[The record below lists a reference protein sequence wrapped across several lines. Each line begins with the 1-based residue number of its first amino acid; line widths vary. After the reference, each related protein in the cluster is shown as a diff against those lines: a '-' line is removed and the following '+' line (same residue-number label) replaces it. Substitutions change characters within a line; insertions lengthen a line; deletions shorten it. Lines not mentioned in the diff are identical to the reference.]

1 MRFSISVAP
10 LVGGGLVGL
19 AILSAVTSLAVTVLV
34 GQVVGATPAFVAG
47 GPDALSLSAFGLLV
61 AGLVLVF
68 TLDGVLT
75 VVLSMVS
82 TRLTYDADVVIHRAI
97 TATMTASARIGHLE
111 SSAVEDESRR
121 ARGIGNRAI
130 WVGLVSLAELIRS
143 RLLAI
148 GSAAVVGVLFS
159 WPVALGLLA
168 TTWLVEWWS
177 ARMSGIEKVSW
188 RAGTRTGREAD
199 YAYELGMGTAAKELR
214 VFGFAPWLKDRY
226 VRDWQSAM
234 VPLWRVRRVTTLRT
248 TAVYAAHLAVLAVAV
263 WVLVRD
269 VNAGLLGLT
278 GVATTLA
285 ALLRLAMSANG
296 IAAASMERATSSL
309 YALQRLPGTARSV
322 REGAVA
328 GVAERGGRGERG
340 AGETEH
346 ADVPF
351 DPPRPRTGP
360 PDVSLEDVW
369 FRYPGTNVDV
379 LRGLNLRLGAGEAIG
394 LVGLN
399 GAGKS
404 TLVHLLAGAYRPTA
418 GRVLVDGVD
427 LAELRDHELAAW
439 QRRLA
444 PVTQEFLRLPL
455 SARENVTLAEPSDA
469 ATADSDRLT
478 AVAATAAIDTAVAGL
493 PRGWDTVLD
502 RSVADGGELSGGQWQ
517 RLALARALYAVQ
529 AGAGLL
535 LLDEP
540 AAALDV
546 RSEAEL
552 VDRYLRLATGVTSL
566 LISHR
571 FSVVRNADRICVLD
585 KGVIAEQGTHAQLLA
600 TGGRYAQM
608 FELQAARYVGGGP
621 NA

>member
-1 MRFSISVAP
+1 MAP
-10 LVGGGLVGL
+10 LAGGGLVGL

-34 GQVVGATPAFVAG
+34 GQVVGSTPAFVAG

-61 AGLVLVF
+61 TGLVLVF

-75 VVLSMVS
+75 VVLSMAS

-97 TATMTASARIGHLE
+97 TATMTGLARIGHLE

-148 GSAAVVGVLFS
+148 GSAVVVGVLFS

-226 VRDWQSAM
+226 VRDWHSAM

-248 TAVYAAHLAVLAVAV
+248 TSVYAAHLAVLAVAV

-269 VNAGLLGLT
+269 VNAGLLGLPRWRPCWPPCCGWRCRRT
-278 GVATTLA
+278 ESRPRHGTRHLVVAC
-285 ALLRLAMSANG
+285 
-296 IAAASMERATSSL
+296 AAAAAADRA
-309 YALQRLPGTARSV
+309 V
-322 REGAVA
+322 GA
-328 GVAERGGRGERG
+328 GGRPAEEGVPDLQAARDTG
-340 AGETEH
+340 PAH
-346 ADVPF
+346 VPF
-351 DPPRPRTGP
+351 DPPRPVTGP
-360 PDVSLEDVW
+360 PDVRLEDVW

-379 LRGLNLRLGAGEAIG
+379 LRGLNLRLAAGEAIG

-418 GRVLVDGVD
+418 GRVIVDGVD
-427 LAELRDHELAAW
+427 LADLDDQELAAW
-439 QRRLA
+439 HRRLA

-455 SARENVTLAEPSDA
+455 TAKENVTLAEPSDA
-469 ATADSDRLT
+469 ATADPDRLA

-493 PRGWDTVLD
+493 PCGWDTVLD

-585 KGVIAEQGTHAQLLA
+585 KGVIAEEGTHAELLA

-608 FELQAARYVGGGP
+608 FELQAARYVGGTP

>member
-1 MRFSISVAP
+1 MFALVRFSITTAP
-10 LVGGGLVGL
+10 RAGGGLVGL
-19 AILSAVTSLAVTVLV
+19 AALSAATSLAVTVLV
-34 GQVVGATPAFVAG
+34 GQVIGATPAFVAG
-47 GPDALSLSAFGLLV
+47 DPDHSSMPAFALLV
-61 AGLVLVF
+61 AALVLVF

-75 VVLSMVS
+75 VVLSMLS
-82 TRLTYDADVVIHRAI
+82 TRLTYDVDVVIHRAI

-111 SSAVEDESRR
+111 SPAVEDESRR
-121 ARGIGNRAI
+121 ARGVGNRAI
-130 WVGLVSLAELIRS
+130 WVGLVALAELVRS

-148 GSAAVVGVLFS
+148 GSAVVVGALFS

-177 ARMSGIEKVSW
+177 ARISGIEQVTW

-214 VFGFAPWLKDRY
+214 VFGFAPWLKNRY
-226 VRDWQSAM
+226 VRDWRSAM
-234 VPLWRVRRVTTLRT
+234 VPLWRVRRAATLRT

-263 WVLVRD
+263 WLLVRN

-278 GVATTLA
+278 EVATVLA

-296 IAAASMERATSSL
+296 TAAASMERATSSL
-309 YALQRLPGTARSV
+309 RALQRLPKTARAV
-322 REGAVA
+322 RA
-328 GVAERGGRGERG
+328 GDTALEGGRPRRD
-340 AGETEH
+340 AGETGP

-360 PDVSLEDVW
+360 PDVRLEDVW
-369 FRYPGTNVDV
+369 FRYPGSNVDV
-379 LRGLNLRLGAGEAIG
+379 LRGLTLRLGAGEAIG

-418 GRVLVDGVD
+418 GRVVVDGVD
-427 LAELRDHELAAW
+427 LADLDDQELAAW

-455 SARENVTLAEPSDA
+455 TAKENVTLAEPADA
-469 ATADSDRLT
+469 APDRLV
-478 AVAATAAIDTAVAGL
+478 AVAATAAIDSAIADL

-502 RSVADGGELSGGQWQ
+502 RSVTDGGELSGGQWQ
-517 RLALARALYAVQ
+517 RLALARALYAVD

-535 LLDEP
+535 VLDEP

-552 VDRYLRLATGVTSL
+552 VDRYLRMATGVTSL

-608 FELQAARYVGGGP
+608 FELQAARYVGGTP